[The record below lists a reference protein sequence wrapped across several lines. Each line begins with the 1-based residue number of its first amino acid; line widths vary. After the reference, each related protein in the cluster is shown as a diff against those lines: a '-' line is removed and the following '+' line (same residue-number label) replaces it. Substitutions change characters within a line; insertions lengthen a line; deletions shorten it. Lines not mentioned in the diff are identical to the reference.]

1 MRSGLWVHRSPL
13 QPVNE
18 AGWSIARGIHHRFNL
33 KRKFSMKR
41 ITVLI
46 LTALMVICGASAAG
60 TPSVTEPQIKNPQRV
75 LLVGNSYIY
84 YGDSLH
90 NHLRRMVA
98 AADPEF
104 GKKLQYKSAT
114 IGGAWLDHHNIDW
127 LTTPGQIGIKQPFE
141 LVILN
146 ENSAAALSDKNR
158 ERFLDA
164 ARAAAKTIQSRGG
177 KLALYMS
184 HAYVAPHKL
193 ADPAMI
199 RKVEALYLQA
209 GKEVNAL
216 VIPVGLAFE
225 EAYKRHPEMKLHKSF
240 DGSHPSM
247 DGTYLA
253 AATVYAAIYD
263 RNPVGNTYDAY
274 GEVDKATAAKL
285 QAVAW
290 DTVQRFYGR

>member
-1 MRSGLWVHRSPL
+1 MNLREFF
-13 QPVNE
+13 QPTGE
-18 AGWSIARGIHHRFNL
+18 RIAQRTRRRFSL
-33 KRKFSMKR
+33 KRKYSMKQ
-41 ITVLI
+41 ILALI
-46 LTALMVICGASAAG
+46 LTTLVSICSASASAA
-60 TPSVTEPQIKNPQRV
+60 PVVTAPQVKNPQRV

-98 AADPEF
+98 AADSEL

-158 ERFLDA
+158 ERFLNA
-164 ARAAAKTIQSRGG
+164 VRVASKTIQARGG
-177 KLALYMS
+177 KVALYMS

-193 ADPAMI
+193 VDPAMI

-209 GKEVNAL
+209 GNELNAL

-225 EAYKRHPEMKLHKSF
+225 EAYRRHPELKLHKEY

-247 DGTYLA
+247 AGTYLA
-253 AATVYAAIYD
+253 AATAYAAIYD
-263 RNPVGNTYDAY
+263 RSPVGNSYDAF
-274 GEVDKATAAKL
+274 GEVDQATAAKL

-290 DTVQRFYGR
+290 STVRRFYGR

>member
-1 MRSGLWVHRSPL
+1 
-13 QPVNE
+13 
-18 AGWSIARGIHHRFNL
+18 
-33 KRKFSMKR
+33 MKQ
-41 ITVLI
+41 IPALI
-46 LTALMVICGASAAG
+46 LTALIAICGASASAA
-60 TPSVTEPQIKNPQRV
+60 PAVTAPQVKNPQRV

-98 AADPEF
+98 AADAEL

-146 ENSAAALSDKNR
+146 ENSAAALSEKNR
-158 ERFLDA
+158 ERFLNA
-164 ARAAAKTIQSRGG
+164 ARAASKTIQARGG
-177 KLALYMS
+177 KVALYMS

-199 RKVEALYLQA
+199 RKVEALYLQV
-209 GKEVNAL
+209 GNELNAL

-225 EAYKRHPEMKLHKSF
+225 EAYRRHPELKLHKEY

-253 AATVYAAIYD
+253 AATAYAAIYD
-263 RNPVGNTYDAY
+263 RSPVGNTYDAF
-274 GEVDKATAAKL
+274 GEVDQATAAKL

-290 DTVQRFYGR
+290 DTVRRFYGR